1 MAVERASDGV
11 RIYPVVV
18 ISRAVTKEKIGIF
31 HESRSDFMLK
41 VFVILINDELIDML
55 IVITV
60 PQWAAH
66 TGAWCRAVGT
76 QMYAEGLMLTDNP
89 CCWQSGRSNIKPGV
103 PAAC

>member
-1 MAVERASDGV
+1 M
-11 RIYPVVV
+11 YPVVV
-18 ISRAVTKEKIGIF
+18 AISRAVTKEEIGIF
-31 HESRSDFMLK
+31 LESRSDLVFK
-41 VFVILINDELIDML
+41 VLVILINGKLIDML

-76 QMYAEGLMLTDNP
+76 QMYAKGLMLTDNP
-89 CCWQSGRSNIKPGV
+89 YCWQSRPFLNEGGV